1 MISVVEICLV
11 ASFFMI
17 SLMITPA
24 EARCSP
30 TEEFTMFDPNNQSA
44 DTCQRC
50 PICPPG
56 EGLTKQCG
64 SRIKNGTFIGCQ
76 KCGNGTY
83 SDHYDRSCKS
93 CDHCDLRI
101 TERPCTA
108 KQNSICSKK
117 DCKDGYYM
125 DSTVD
130 GCLETPRTKT
140 STESTVSSI
149 KKPITL
155 TSLLSK
161 SGTPK
166 PTVSTKPAETTGT
179 VEPVGSNATYSN
191 ISTKAVSQPMNSTP
205 DHRLNRAVII
215 GGSLVGALLVICLI
229 TFISV
234 KFNLCRILCCIG
246 REREGLE
253 KGKSTSV
260 KTDYS
265 FPSLLLVRWVVVL
278 MFLISWEGFT

>member
-11 ASFFMI
+11 ASFSII

-64 SRIKNGTFIGCQ
+64 LRIKNGTFIGCQ

-101 TERPCTA
+101 TKRPCTA

-125 DSTVD
+125 DRKVD
-130 GCLETPRTKT
+130 GCKKIPQTKI

-149 KKPITL
+149 NKPITL
-155 TSLLSK
+155 KSLLSK
-161 SGTPK
+161 RGTPK
-166 PTVSTKPAETTGT
+166 PTVSIKPAGTAGT
-179 VEPVGSNATYSN
+179 VEPVGRNATYSN

-205 DHRLNRAVII
+205 DNRLNCAAII
-215 GGSLVGALLVICLI
+215 GGSLVGALLVIGLI

-260 KTDYS
+260 KTDYC
-265 FPSLLLVRWVVVL
+265 FPSLLLVR
-278 MFLISWEGFT
+278 

>member
-11 ASFFMI
+11 GSFFI
-17 SLMITPA
+17 NSLMITPA

-44 DTCQRC
+44 ETCQRC

-56 EGLTKQCG
+56 EGLPEQCG

-93 CDHCDLRI
+93 CDQCGLRI
-101 TERPCTA
+101 TERPCSA

-130 GCLETPRTKT
+130 GCLETPQTKT
-140 STESTVSSI
+140 TTEATVSSTNR
-149 KKPITL
+149 PITL
-155 TSLLSK
+155 KSLLLK

-166 PTVSTKPAETTGT
+166 PTVSTKPAETKGT
-179 VEPVGSNATYSN
+179 VERFGRNATYSN

-205 DHRLNRAVII
+205 DNRLNRAVII

-265 FPSLLLVRWVVVL
+265 FPGFPFVR
-278 MFLISWEGFT
+278 

>member
-17 SLMITPA
+17 SLMITAA
-24 EARCSP
+24 EARCSQ

-44 DTCQRC
+44 ETCQRC

-56 EGLTKQCG
+56 EGLPEQCG

-83 SDHYDRSCKS
+83 SDDYDRSCKS
-93 CDHCDLRI
+93 CDQCGLRI
-101 TERPCTA
+101 TERSCTA

-125 DSTVD
+125 DLTVD

-140 STESTVSSI
+140 STKSTVSSI

-155 TSLLSK
+155 KSFLSK

-166 PTVSTKPAETTGT
+166 PTVSSKPAETKGT
-179 VEPVGSNATYSN
+179 VEPVGSNTTYSN

-205 DHRLNRAVII
+205 DHRLNHAVII

-229 TFISV
+229 TYISV

-265 FPSLLLVRWVVVL
+265 FPSLLLVR
-278 MFLISWEGFT
+278 